1 MRRLSTK
8 RFSSWLVLAGF
19 ALLIFG
25 GKLWLISAA
34 GSDLPTWDQ
43 WDAESE
49 TLFRPW
55 LEGHLSVRDLF
66 HPHNEHR
73 LVTTKLYA
81 LGLLMANGQWD
92 AFVETTANA
101 AVHTVFA
108 VLLLLLARRW
118 LKGIWLAGFGAL
130 LVLLLTLPFS
140 WENTLFGFQIQFY
153 FLELFS
159 LGYIWL
165 AFESDRFGWRWG
177 AGQVCAVLAVFT
189 MASGFLASAAVLSV
203 LGWRWLRERRWTAQQ
218 IATALIAVVLCI
230 AGWMLKYPVSGHES
244 LKAHSVA
251 QFCDGVLELL
261 GWPGVAF
268 FPWSLA
274 LFVPAVLFAMRW
286 LRRRETTAADRIL
299 AGLLLW
305 VVLQCL
311 ATAYA
316 RSGMLLSSRYLDLFA
331 VNVALGWVFLCREF
345 TGRTRT
351 GVAVVWLGI
360 AITGLVQ
367 QSRQQWH
374 DAIVPIQSRNLRQ
387 QENVRAFLRTNDSA
401 HLLNKPF
408 GDIPYPNGQ
417 TLSQRLASPII
428 QAIMPLS
435 VRRPVAVVRG
445 APIPPQAVAPSL
457 LSSPAPVAVST
468 WSLPKSA
475 PAFAWHSTH
484 QPAGTLPVL
493 RFRVAGNIG
502 SSGKGLQ
509 IAVKSS
515 AGEVMLLPDP
525 SPGLRWKTV
534 NIFRPSG
541 EWWIEVTDS
550 DPAGWLAFTEP
561 VELGRLSWFAEKLLK
576 YHRRFILVGVS
587 LLAAGAALAG
597 CAARKRVA

>member
-177 AGQVCAVLAVFT
+177 VGQACAVLAAFT
-189 MASGFLASAAVLSV
+189 GWSAA
-203 LGWRWLRERRWTAQQ
+203 
-218 IATALIAVVLCI
+218 
-230 AGWMLKYPVSGHES
+230 
-244 LKAHSVA
+244 
-251 QFCDGVLELL
+251 
-261 GWPGVAF
+261 
-268 FPWSLA
+268 
-274 LFVPAVLFAMRW
+274 
-286 LRRRETTAADRIL
+286 
-299 AGLLLW
+299 
-305 VVLQCL
+305 
-311 ATAYA
+311 
-316 RSGMLLSSRYLDLFA
+316 
-331 VNVALGWVFLCREF
+331 
-345 TGRTRT
+345 
-351 GVAVVWLGI
+351 
-360 AITGLVQ
+360 
-367 QSRQQWH
+367 
-374 DAIVPIQSRNLRQ
+374 
-387 QENVRAFLRTNDSA
+387 
-401 HLLNKPF
+401 
-408 GDIPYPNGQ
+408 
-417 TLSQRLASPII
+417 
-428 QAIMPLS
+428 S
-435 VRRPVAVVRG
+435 VRPETICR
-445 APIPPQAVAPSL
+445 S
-457 LSSPAPVAVST
+457 
-468 WSLPKSA
+468 
-475 PAFAWHSTH
+475 
-484 QPAGTLPVL
+484 
-493 RFRVAGNIG
+493 
-502 SSGKGLQ
+502 
-509 IAVKSS
+509 
-515 AGEVMLLPDP
+515 
-525 SPGLRWKTV
+525 
-534 NIFRPSG
+534 
-541 EWWIEVTDS
+541 
-550 DPAGWLAFTEP
+550 
-561 VELGRLSWFAEKLLK
+561 
-576 YHRRFILVGVS
+576 
-587 LLAAGAALAG
+587 
-597 CAARKRVA
+597 